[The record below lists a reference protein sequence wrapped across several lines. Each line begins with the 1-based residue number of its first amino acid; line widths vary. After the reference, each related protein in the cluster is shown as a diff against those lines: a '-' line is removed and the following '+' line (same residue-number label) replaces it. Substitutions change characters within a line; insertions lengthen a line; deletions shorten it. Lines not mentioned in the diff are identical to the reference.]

1 LAALSAMFARLCEPS
16 SEATDDER
24 YWTSIARGL

>member
-1 LAALSAMFARLCEPS
+1 MLAALSALIRRISQTSAAS
-16 SEATDDER
+16 ASEQ